1 MQLLQC
7 AVQRSSWLNYL
18 RVRLPMQVVL
28 PKYARDLDLFDRFS
42 PALPPTAA
50 TGYIKTNPGV
60 SAGNFKLQSEHKE
73 RTNMPANRTWMRAL
87 LRKKIN
93 VKRVNR

>member
-1 MQLLQC
+1 
-7 AVQRSSWLNYL
+7 
-18 RVRLPMQVVL
+18 MQVVL
-28 PKYARDLDLFDRFS
+28 PKYARDLDLFDRF
-42 PALPPTAA
+42 PHALPLAAA
-50 TGYIKTNPGV
+50 TGYIKTSTGV

-73 RTNMPANRTWMRAL
+73 RANMPAHRTRDNRSGCRAGTPWIRAL